1 MAAKKKTVTIRDI
14 AQRANLSSQAVSLVI
29 NNKPGVSE
37 KTRKRVLRLIKEMDY
52 RPNQAAQMLTTQ
64 RSNTL
69 ELIIVDVFYG
79 GRLAD
84 STKNMVHAAR
94 ESGYSLLVGETD
106 SDGLGAALDNAAARL
121 VDGVIIYA
129 PRMHIDDGALA
140 ALCKGIPM
148 VRRDYVPRSRLAWV
162 GFDQVYA
169 TRMATEHLIKLG
181 HRQIAAIP
189 PTSELL
195 NGYWRYTT
203 WRNVLLEHNLTP
215 GPAFAGDYS
224 IRSAY
229 EAAHRIVDTGEPFT
243 ALLAGTDNM
252 ALGAMRALRERGLR
266 IPDDVSVVGFDNTE
280 FAMYLEPPLTTIDF
294 QFARQDEMAVRYL
307 VDLIANPDMDLHQRV
322 LLPDLIVRES
332 ARPLHHNT
340 FARSPANSER

>member
-14 AQRANLSSQAVSLVI
+14 AQRAAVSYQTVSLVI

-37 KTRKRVLRLIKEMDY
+37 KTRKRVLRLIKELDY
-52 RPNQAAQMLTTQ
+52 RPNRAAQMLSTQ

-69 ELIIVDVFYG
+69 ELMVVDVFYG

-84 STKNMVHAAR
+84 STKNMVHAAK
-94 ESGYSLLVGETD
+94 EAGYSLLVCETD
-106 SDGLGAALDNAAARL
+106 MNGLGSTLDNAAARL

-129 PRMHIDDGALA
+129 PRLYIDDEALK

-169 TRMATEHLIKLG
+169 TRLATEYLIELG
-181 HRQIAAIP
+181 HRHIAAIP
-189 PTSELL
+189 PTSELH
-195 NGYWRYTT
+195 NGYWRFTT

-215 GPAFAGDYS
+215 GPAFEGDYS
-224 IRSAY
+224 IRSGY

-243 ALLAGTDNM
+243 AILVGTDNM
-252 ALGAMRALRERGLR
+252 ALGALRALRERGLR
-266 IPDDVSVVGFDNTE
+266 IPDDVSIVGFDNTE
-280 FAMYLEPPLTTIDF
+280 FSMYLEPPLTTIDF
-294 QFARQDEMAVRYL
+294 KFAKQDEMVVRYL
-307 VDLIANPDMDLHQRV
+307 VDLISNPDTELHQRV
-322 LLPDLIVRES
+322 LTPDFIVRES
-332 ARPLHHNT
+332 ARAPVD
-340 FARSPANSER
+340 RS

>member
-1 MAAKKKTVTIRDI
+1 MAVKRKTVTIRDI

-69 ELIIVDVFYG
+69 ELIVVDVFYA

-94 ESGYSLLVGETD
+94 EAGYSLLVSETD

-148 VRRDYVPRSRLAWV
+148 VRRDYVPTSRLAWV

-169 TRMATEHLIKLG
+169 TRLATEYLIKLG

-203 WRNVLLEHNLTP
+203 WKNVLLEHDLIP

-224 IRSAY
+224 IRSGY

-243 ALLAGTDNM
+243 AILVGTDNM
-252 ALGAMRALRERGLR
+252 ALGAMHALRERGLR
-266 IPDDVSVVGFDNTE
+266 IPDDVSIVGFDNTE
-280 FAMYLEPPLTTIDF
+280 FAMYLEPPLTTINF
-294 QFARQDEMAVRYL
+294 NFAKQDEMAVRYL
-307 VDLIANPDMDLHQRV
+307 VDLIANPDMELHQRV

-332 ARPLHHNT
+332 ARPPIKHG
-340 FARSPANSER
+340 PAQAPSGSAN